1 MLFTFPSRYWFTIGL
16 TGVFSLAGWSRRI
29 RAGFHVSRVTQV
41 AVAPRVS
48 SHTGLSPSVV
58 RLSNTLPLKTA
69 RVTVTAPTTPNLHQ
83 RNRCGLGSS
92 PFARHYWGNHCYF
105 LFLEVLRC
113 FSSLRLPRHNYM
125 AVTVLQTAGLSHS
138 DTRGSRDMCS
148 YPRLFAAYRVLHRLR
163 EPRHPPCALS
173 YFLSSHRCN
182 TNRTG
187 QLILSAVASP
197 PPQRKEGTC
206 SFDSC
211 YLQSCLCQ
219 YVKDLMPT
227 RGGWRMS
234 ESRRHRSNTTARLYL
249 LYTKGQKR
257 TRSPG
262 DDETIHDF

>member
-1 MLFTFPSRYWFTIGL
+1 MLFTFPSRYWYTIGL

-83 RNRCGLGSS
+83 RNRSGLGSS

-113 FSSLRLPRHNYM
+113 FSSLRLPRHTYM

-197 PPQRKEGTC
+197 PTIKEG
-206 SFDSC
+206 
-211 YLQSCLCQ
+211 
-219 YVKDLMPT
+219 
-227 RGGWRMS
+227 R
-234 ESRRHRSNTTARLYL
+234 EHARLILVIYSL
-249 LYTKGQKR
+249 ACVNMSKILCPQGA
-257 TRSPG
+257 G
-262 DDETIHDF
+262 GE

>member
-1 MLFTFPSRYWFTIGL
+1 MLFTFPSRYWYTIGL

-69 RVTVTAPTTPNLHQ
+69 
-83 RNRCGLGSS
+83 GLGSS

-113 FSSLRLPRHNYM
+113 FSSLRLPRHTYM

-219 YVKDLMPT
+219 HVKDLMPT
-227 RGGWRMS
+227 RGWWRIS
-234 ESRRHRSNTTARLYL
+234 GSNR
-249 LYTKGQKR
+249 
-257 TRSPG
+257 
-262 DDETIHDF
+262 

>member
-1 MLFTFPSRYWFTIGL
+1 MVP
-16 TGVFSLAGWSRRI
+16 ADSRRI
-29 RAGFHVSRVTQV
+29 
-41 AVAPRVS
+41 PRVPRYS
-48 SHTGLSPSVV
+48 GG
-58 RLSNTLPLKTA
+58 RCTA
-69 RVTVTAPTTPNLHQ
+69 RLFAYRTITFCGATFQYASAQDGTCDCHGSYNPD
-83 RNRCGLGSS
+83 GLGSS

-113 FSSLRLPRHNYM
+113 FSSLRLPRHTYM